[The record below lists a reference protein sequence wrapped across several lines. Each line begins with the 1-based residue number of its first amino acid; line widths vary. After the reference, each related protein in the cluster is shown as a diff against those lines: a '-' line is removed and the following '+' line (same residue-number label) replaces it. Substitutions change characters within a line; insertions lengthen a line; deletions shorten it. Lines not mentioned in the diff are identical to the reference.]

1 MRRLFAI
8 VVMLF
13 AAQSAFAQGYP
24 QTYAEQTYPVAPN
37 AAPAYEQGN
46 VYAGQPT
53 YAPQPHYPQPQP
65 APQAPARTPQP
76 GEYGQ
81 SVITD
86 IRQMNF

>member
-1 MRRLFAI
+1 MRRLFAML
-8 VVMLF
+8 VMLF
-13 AAQSAFAQGYP
+13 AAQPAFAQSYP
-24 QTYAEQTYPVAPN
+24 QYYAEQTYPVAPS
-37 AAPAYEQGN
+37 AAPAYDQGN

-53 YAPQPHYPQPQP
+53 YAPQPQTQQPEP
-65 APQAPARTPQP
+65 APQAPARAPQP